1 MRAKKLFAPT
11 DDLTNSRRYIAALI
25 VLQAKAPVH
34 YSVLLATEVI
44 WTDKIPTAAT
54 DGVYVYVSPDF
65 FRGLATDQ
73 QRAFLLAHEVS
84 HIILRHPQR
93 GQAYQK
99 RGRFNASTPF
109 DHAVYN
115 RAADYVI
122 NSDCKAMGLEP
133 IPEGCYSD
141 EYGRNDLVDSVYLS
155 IYSSQPE
162 EEPEGESEG
171 GDEDGDGEEGGFPVR
186 TPDGPEPQPA
196 PDQDGEQGSGDSAT
210 PDTSD
215 TSADSADSRGE
226 ADSADQ
232 SEPELPDAEGHDYHL
247 TPQYEGDDDEQAQA
261 AAEDEHQL
269 RSSVDDGIEQLE
281 RDSGDKAGLSDEI
294 REGSHRY
301 RPTNT
306 SDTDWRAE
314 LADRF
319 TRAGDGGQK
328 TWSRIHRRRYATLGV
343 ISPTSI
349 GQIGRVSIVFDISYS
364 VDRDVANRVL
374 AESAVMIDTLQPRD
388 GVVVVWTNH
397 GVHGVDE
404 VYSGAELLDLE
415 IPCGGGT
422 YMTAGVEWLEQNGLE
437 SDLTLV
443 FTDGEMMGYD
453 WQALGERDNL
463 VVVLDSQPNHY
474 IQRHIAEYNVDT
486 IVAQAA

>member
-1 MRAKKLFAPT
+1 MRAKKLFTPT
-11 DDLTNSRRYIAALI
+11 ADLTNSRRYIAALI
-25 VLQAKAPVH
+25 SLQTKAPVH

-44 WTDKIPTAAT
+44 WTDAVGTAAT
-54 DGVYVYVSPDF
+54 DGIYVYISPDF
-65 FRGLATDQ
+65 FRGLASDS

-93 GQAYQK
+93 GKVYQD
-99 RGRFNASTPF
+99 RGFFRPSVSF
-109 DHAVYN
+109 DHRLYN
-115 RAADYVI
+115 RAADYII

-133 IPEGCYSD
+133 IPQGCYSD
-141 EYGRNDLVDSVYLS
+141 EYGRNDIVDSVYTDL
-155 IYSSQPE
+155 YQKQD
-162 EEPEGESEG
+162 EPE
-171 GDEDGDGEEGGFPVR
+171 DDDDAK
-186 TPDGPEPQPA
+186 TNPA
-196 PDQDGEQGSGDSAT
+196 PDGDDQGDGQSGGDSA
-210 PDTSD
+210 PESGDDGDESGAGDKSD
-215 TSADSADSRGE
+215 TDGDPSGG
-226 ADSADQ
+226 
-232 SEPELPDAEGHDYHL
+232 LPDPEGHDHHL
-247 TPQYEGDDDEQAQA
+247 TPVYEGTDEEQEYA
-261 AAEDEHQL
+261 AREDEHDI
-269 RSSVDDGIEQLE
+269 RSSVDDGIDQMGQDG
-281 RDSGDKAGLSDEI
+281 RDPARLSESI

-319 TRAGDGGQK
+319 TRSGNGGQS

-374 AESAVMIDTLQPRD
+374 AESAVMIDALQPRD

-397 GVHGVDE
+397 QVHGTDE

-422 YMTAGVEWLEQNGLE
+422 YMTAGVEWLEHNGLE
-437 SDLTLV
+437 SDLTIV
-443 FTDGEMMGYD
+443 FTDGEMYD
-453 WQALGERDNL
+453 EDWASLGRRDNL
-463 VVVLDSQPNHY
+463 VVVLDSEPVPY
-474 IQRHIAEYNVDT
+474 IRRMIADSGADT
-486 IVAQAA
+486 IVAEAA

>member
-11 DDLTNSRRYIAALI
+11 ADLTNSRRYIAALI
-25 VLQAKAPVH
+25 SLQAKAPVH

-44 WTDKIPTAAT
+44 WSDAVGTAAT
-54 DGVYVYVSPDF
+54 DGVYVYVSPEF
-65 FRGLATDQ
+65 FRGLESDS

-93 GQAYQK
+93 GKVYQD
-99 RGRFNASTPF
+99 RGFFRPSVSF
-109 DHAVYN
+109 DHRLYN
-115 RAADYVI
+115 RAADYII
-122 NSDCKAMGLEP
+122 NSDCKAMGFEP
-133 IPEGCYSD
+133 IPQGCYSD
-141 EYGRNDLVDSVYLS
+141 DYGRDDIVDSVYADL
-155 IYSSQPE
+155 YQKQDDDADDDAKTNPA
-162 EEPEGESEG
+162 PEG
-171 GDEDGDGEEGGFPVR
+171 D
-186 TPDGPEPQPA
+186 
-196 PDQDGEQGSGDSAT
+196 DQDGDQSGTADESDTSGDSGE
-210 PDTSD
+210 PSD
-215 TSADSADSRGE
+215 LP
-226 ADSADQ
+226 
-232 SEPELPDAEGHDYHL
+232 EPAGHDHHL
-247 TPQYEGDDDEQAQA
+247 TPEYEGTDEEQEA
-261 AAEDEHQL
+261 AAREDEHDI

-281 RDSGDKAGLSDEI
+281 ADGRDPERLPESI

-314 LADRF
+314 FADRF
-319 TRAGDGGQK
+319 TRSGAGGQT
-328 TWSRIHRRRYATLGV
+328 TWSRIHRRRFSTLGV

-349 GQIGRVSIVFDISYS
+349 GQIGRVSIVFDISAS

-374 AESAVMIDTLQPRD
+374 AESAVLIDTLQPRD

-397 GVHGVDE
+397 GVHSVDE

-437 SDLTLV
+437 SDLVVV
-443 FTDGEMMGYD
+443 FTDGEMYD
-453 WQALGERDNL
+453 DDWNALGQRDNL
-463 VVVLDSQPNHY
+463 VVVLDSEPVPY
-474 IQRHIAEYNVDT
+474 IRRMIGESGADT

>member
-11 DDLTNSRRYIAALI
+11 ADLTNSRRYIAALI
-25 VLQAKAPVH
+25 SLQTKAPVH

-44 WTDKIPTAAT
+44 WTDAVGTAAT
-54 DGVYVYVSPDF
+54 DGVYVYISPDF
-65 FRGLATDQ
+65 FRGLASDS

-93 GQAYQK
+93 GKVYQD
-99 RGRFNASTPF
+99 RGFFRPSVSF
-109 DHAVYN
+109 DHRLYN
-115 RAADYVI
+115 RAADYII

-133 IPEGCYSD
+133 IPQGCYSD
-141 EYGRNDLVDSVYLS
+141 EYGRNDIVDSVYTDL
-155 IYSSQPE
+155 YQKQD
-162 EEPEGESEG
+162 EPE
-171 GDEDGDGEEGGFPVR
+171 DDDDAK
-186 TPDGPEPQPA
+186 TNPA
-196 PDQDGEQGSGDSAT
+196 PDGDDQGDGQSGGDSA
-210 PDTSD
+210 PESGDDGDESGAGDKSD
-215 TSADSADSRGE
+215 TDGDPSGG
-226 ADSADQ
+226 
-232 SEPELPDAEGHDYHL
+232 LPDPEGHDHHL
-247 TPQYEGDDDEQAQA
+247 TPVYEGTDEEQEYA
-261 AAEDEHQL
+261 AREDEHDI
-269 RSSVDDGIEQLE
+269 RSSVDDGIDQMGQDG
-281 RDSGDKAGLSDEI
+281 RDPARLSESI

-319 TRAGDGGQK
+319 TRSGNGGQS

-374 AESAVMIDTLQPRD
+374 AESAVMIDALQPRD

-397 GVHGVDE
+397 QVHGTDE

-422 YMTAGVEWLEQNGLE
+422 YMTAGVEWLEHNGLE
-437 SDLTLV
+437 SDLTIV
-443 FTDGEMMGYD
+443 FTDGEMYD
-453 WQALGERDNL
+453 EDWASLGRRDNL
-463 VVVLDSQPNHY
+463 VVVLDSEPVPY
-474 IQRHIAEYNVDT
+474 IRRMIADSGADT
-486 IVAQAA
+486 IVAEAA

>member
-1 MRAKKLFAPT
+1 MRAKKLFTAT
-11 DDLTNSRRYIAALI
+11 DDLTSSRRYIAALI
-25 VLQAKAPVH
+25 ILQTKAPVH

-44 WTDKIPTAAT
+44 FTDAVGTAAT
-54 DGVYVYVSPDF
+54 DGVYVYISPKF
-65 FRGLATDQ
+65 FRGLESDS

-93 GQAYQK
+93 GKVYQD
-99 RGRFNASTPF
+99 RGFFRPNVSF
-109 DHAVYN
+109 DHGMYN

-122 NSDCKAMGLEP
+122 NSDCKAMGFEP
-133 IPEGCYSD
+133 IPQGCYSD
-141 EYGRNDLVDSVYLS
+141 DYGRDDIVDSVYADLYQKQDDDADDDAKTNPAPDS
-155 IYSSQPE
+155 DDQAGECSQPE
-162 EEPEGESEG
+162 N
-171 GDEDGDGEEGGFPVR
+171 
-186 TPDGPEPQPA
+186 
-196 PDQDGEQGSGDSAT
+196 QDSSGDSA
-210 PDTSD
+210 DTSD
-215 TSADSADSRGE
+215 GAPDKSDSNDGE
-226 ADSADQ
+226 RSLP
-232 SEPELPDAEGHDYHL
+232 EPAGHDHHL
-247 TPQYEGDDDEQAQA
+247 TPEYEGTDEEQDA
-261 AAEDEHQL
+261 AAREDEHDI

-281 RDSGDKAGLSDEI
+281 AEGRDPARLPESV

-314 LADRF
+314 FADRF
-319 TRAGDGGQK
+319 TRSGAGGQT
-328 TWSRIHRRRYATLGV
+328 TWSRIHRRRFATLGV

-349 GQIGRVSIVFDISYS
+349 GQIGRVSIVFDISAS

-374 AESAVMIDTLQPRD
+374 GESAVMIDTLQPRD

-397 GVHGVDE
+397 GVHSVDE

-437 SDLTLV
+437 SDLVIV
-443 FTDGEMMGYD
+443 FTDGEMWDSD
-453 WQALGERDNL
+453 WASLAERDNL
-463 VVVLDSQPNHY
+463 VVVLDSEPVPY
-474 IQRHIAEYNVDT
+474 IRRMIVESGADT

>member
-25 VLQAKAPVH
+25 SLQTKAPVH

-44 WTDKIPTAAT
+44 WTDKVGTAAT
-54 DGVYVYVSPDF
+54 DGVYVYISPDF
-65 FRGLATDQ
+65 FRGLESDS

-93 GQAYQK
+93 GKVYQD
-99 RGRFNASTPF
+99 RGFFRPNVSF
-109 DHAVYN
+109 DHATYN

-122 NSDCKAMGLEP
+122 NSDCKAMGFEP
-133 IPEGCYSD
+133 IPQGCYSD
-141 EYGRNDLVDSVYLS
+141 DYGRDDIVDSVYADLHQKQDDDADDDQPDTPS
-155 IYSSQPE
+155 ESDAPDTDIQSSDSTDDKSDTSGDSGEPSDLP
-162 EEPEGESEG
+162 EPEG
-171 GDEDGDGEEGGFPVR
+171 
-186 TPDGPEPQPA
+186 
-196 PDQDGEQGSGDSAT
+196 
-210 PDTSD
+210 
-215 TSADSADSRGE
+215 
-226 ADSADQ
+226 
-232 SEPELPDAEGHDYHL
+232 HDHHL
-247 TPQYEGDDDEQAQA
+247 TPEYEGTDDEQEA
-261 AAEDEHQL
+261 AAREDEHDI

-281 RDSGDKAGLSDEI
+281 ADGRDPARLPESI

-306 SDTDWRAE
+306 SDTDWCAE
-314 LADRF
+314 FADRF
-319 TRAGDGGQK
+319 TRAGAGGQT
-328 TWSRIHRRRYATLGV
+328 TWSRIHRRRFATLGV

-349 GQIGRVSIVFDISYS
+349 GQIGRVSIVFDISAS

-374 AESAVMIDTLQPRD
+374 GESAVMIDALQPRD

-397 GVHGVDE
+397 GVHSVDE

-437 SDLTLV
+437 SDLVIV
-443 FTDGEMMGYD
+443 FTDGEMYD
-453 WQALGERDNL
+453 DDWNALGQRDNL
-463 VVVLDSQPNHY
+463 VVVLDSEPVPY
-474 IQRHIAEYNVDT
+474 IRRMIGESGADT

>member
-99 RGRFNASTPF
+99 RGRFNANTPF

-141 EYGRNDLVDSVYLS
+141 EYGRNDLVDAVYMS

-162 EEPEGESEG
+162 PEQSAGAEQ
-171 GDEDGDGEEGGFPVR
+171 DD
-186 TPDGPEPQPA
+186 
-196 PDQDGEQGSGDSAT
+196 DGEQGSGDPATGNQSDASAE
-210 PDTSD
+210 
-215 TSADSADSRGE
+215 SADSRGE
-226 ADSADQ
+226 SGTPDESSEGESSGGGSSAPDQ

-247 TPQYEGDDDEQAQA
+247 TPQYEGDEDEQAQA

-281 RDSGDKAGLSDEI
+281 RDGGDKAGLSDEI

-301 RPTNT
+301 RATT
-306 SDTDWRAE
+306 ASDTDWRAQ

-319 TRAGDGGQK
+319 NRAGDGGQK
-328 TWSRIHRRRYATLGV
+328 TWSRIHRRRYAVLNV

-349 GQIGRVSIVFDISYS
+349 GQIGRVSLVIDISAS
-364 VDRDVANRVL
+364 VDREQLDRFMVECASL
-374 AESAVMIDTLQPRD
+374 IDTIQPRD
-388 GVVVVWTNH
+388 GVVVCWTNH
-397 GVHGVDE
+397 TMHQCDE
-404 VYSGAELLDLE
+404 VFSGAELLDLDV
-415 IPCGGGT
+415 PCGGGT
-422 YMTAGVEWLEQNGLE
+422 YMTAGVEWLEENGLE

-443 FTDGEMMGYD
+443 FTDGDMADYD
-453 WQALGERDNL
+453 WNNLGQRDNL
-463 VVVLDSQPNHY
+463 VVVLDSEPFTWTR
-474 IQRHIAEYNVDT
+474 RHIAESGVDT

>member
-11 DDLTNSRRYIAALI
+11 DDLTNSRRFIAALI
-25 VLQAKAPVH
+25 VLGSKAPVH

-54 DGVYVYVSPDF
+54 DGVYVYINPAF
-65 FRGLATDQ
+65 FRGLASDS

-99 RGRFNASTPF
+99 RGRFNADTPF

-155 IYSSQPE
+155 IHSSQPE
-162 EEPEGESEG
+162 PEQSE
-171 GDEDGDGEEGGFPVR
+171 
-186 TPDGPEPQPA
+186 GPEPQPA
-196 PDQDGEQGSGDSAT
+196 PSQDGEQGSGESTASDKS
-210 PDTSD
+210 DTSD
-215 TSADSADSRGE
+215 DSGDSRAE
-226 ADSADQ
+226 ADTPDE

-247 TPQYEGDDDEQAQA
+247 TPEYEGDDAEQEQA

-281 RDSGDKAGLSDEI
+281 RDGGDKAGLSNEI

-301 RPTNT
+301 RESTA
-306 SDTDWRAE
+306 SDTDWRAQ

-319 TRAGDGGQK
+319 NRAGDGGQK

-349 GQIGRVSIVFDISYS
+349 GRIGRVSLVIDISAS
-364 VDRDVANRVL
+364 VNTEQLDRFMVECSSL
-374 AESAVMIDTLQPRD
+374 IDTIQPRD
-388 GVVVVWTNH
+388 GVAVCWTNH
-397 GVHGVDE
+397 TMHQCDE
-404 VYSGAELLDLE
+404 VFSGAELLDLE
-415 IPCGGGT
+415 APCGGGT

-443 FTDGEMMGYD
+443 FTDGDMADYD
-453 WQALGERDNL
+453 WNNLGQRDNL
-463 VVVLDSQPNHY
+463 VVVLDREPYHY
-474 IQRHIAEYNVDT
+474 IQRHIAESGVET
-486 IVAQAA
+486 IIAQAA

>member
-25 VLQAKAPVH
+25 VLNSKAPVH

-54 DGVYVYVSPDF
+54 DGVYVYINPAF
-65 FRGLATDQ
+65 FRGLASDS

-99 RGRFNASTPF
+99 RGRFNAATPF

-122 NSDCKAMGLEP
+122 NSDCDAMGLEP
-133 IPEGCYSD
+133 IPEGCYSV
-141 EYGRNDLVDSVYLS
+141 EYGRNDLVDSVYMS

-162 EEPEGESEG
+162 PEPEGESDG
-171 GDEDGDGEEGGFPVR
+171 GNDEDGDGEEGGFPVS
-186 TPDGPEPQPA
+186 TPEPQPA
-196 PDQDGEQGSGDSAT
+196 PSQDGEQGSGESTASDKS
-210 PDTSD
+210 DTSD
-215 TSADSADSRGE
+215 DSGDSRAE
-226 ADSADQ
+226 ADTPDE

-247 TPQYEGDDDEQAQA
+247 TPEYEGDDAEQEQA

-281 RDSGDKAGLSDEI
+281 RDGREKAGLSDEI

-301 RPTNT
+301 RESTA

-319 TRAGDGGQK
+319 NRAGDGGQK

-349 GQIGRVSIVFDISYS
+349 GQIGRLSIIVDISES
-364 VDRDVANRVL
+364 VDCDQRDRFM
-374 AESAVMIDTLQPRD
+374 AESAFMIDMLQPRD
-388 GVVVVWTNH
+388 GVTVCWTNH
-397 GVHGVDE
+397 SMHRCDE
-404 VYSGAELLDLE
+404 VFSGAELLDLE
-415 IPCGGGT
+415 APRGGGT

-443 FTDGEMMGYD
+443 FTDGDMADYD
-453 WQALGERDNL
+453 WNNLGQRDNL
-463 VVVLDSQPNHY
+463 VVVLDREPYHW
-474 IQRHIAEYNVDT
+474 IRRHIAESGVDT

>member
-11 DDLTNSRRYIAALI
+11 ADLTNSRRYIAALI
-25 VLQAKAPVH
+25 SLQTKAPVH

-44 WTDKIPTAAT
+44 WTDAVGTAAT
-54 DGVYVYVSPDF
+54 DGVYVYISPDF
-65 FRGLATDQ
+65 FRGLASDS

-93 GQAYQK
+93 GKVYQD
-99 RGRFNASTPF
+99 RGFFRPSVSF
-109 DHAVYN
+109 DHRLYN
-115 RAADYVI
+115 RAADYII

-133 IPEGCYSD
+133 IPQGCYSD
-141 EYGRNDLVDSVYLS
+141 DYGRDDIVDSVYADL
-155 IYSSQPE
+155 YQKQDDPE
-162 EEPEGESEG
+162 
-171 GDEDGDGEEGGFPVR
+171 DDDDAK
-186 TPDGPEPQPA
+186 TNPA
-196 PDQDGEQGSGDSAT
+196 PDSDDQGDGQSGGDSA
-210 PDTSD
+210 PESDDDGDESGAGDKSD
-215 TSADSADSRGE
+215 TDGDSSGG
-226 ADSADQ
+226 
-232 SEPELPDAEGHDYHL
+232 LPDPEGHDHHL
-247 TPQYEGDDDEQAQA
+247 TPQYEGTDEEQEA
-261 AAEDEHQL
+261 AAREDEHDI
-269 RSSVDDGIEQLE
+269 RSSVDDGIEQME
-281 RDSGDKAGLSDEI
+281 QDGRDPARLSESI

-314 LADRF
+314 FADRF
-319 TRAGDGGQK
+319 TRAGNGGQS
-328 TWSRIHRRRYATLGV
+328 TWSRIHRRRFSTLGV

-397 GVHGVDE
+397 QVHGTDE

-422 YMTAGVEWLEQNGLE
+422 YMTAGVEWLEHNGLE
-437 SDLTLV
+437 SDLTIV
-443 FTDGEMMGYD
+443 FTDGEMYD
-453 WQALGERDNL
+453 DDWASLGRRDNL
-463 VVVLDSQPNHY
+463 VVVLDSEPVPY
-474 IQRHIAEYNVDT
+474 IRRMIADSGADT
-486 IVAQAA
+486 IVAEAA